1 MTRVAALLA
10 MALAC
15 PVVAGAATLVLSE
28 RQQQE
33 AIQAGERSVTA
44 EVFDAEWRV
53 SGAAGE
59 TATVMT
65 PFHRLAIAARHAA
78 FNGKPLKANEPA
90 RILKE
95 NRDRL
100 VFWVSLR
107 GPAEDFARHYVPRL
121 VVGDRE
127 IKASFVQNERTAVRQ
142 GDGVYVARCVYGF
155 PTREVKGGER
165 VALVIGDG
173 DGRDLRRFTIDLAR
187 MR

>member
-1 MTRVAALLA
+1 VKGVVAVLALT
-10 MALAC
+10 LAC
-15 PVVAGAATLVLSE
+15 PAATPAATLVLTE

-44 EVFDAEWRV
+44 ERFDAEWRV
-53 SGAAGE
+53 TGSDGE

-78 FNGKPLKANEPA
+78 FNGKPLKPGEPA
-90 RILKE
+90 KILKE

-100 VFWVSLR
+100 VFWISLR
-107 GPAEDFARHYVPRL
+107 GPSEDFARHYVPRL
-121 VVGDRE
+121 LVGDRE

-142 GDGVYVARCVYGF
+142 DDGRYLARCIYGF

-173 DGRDLRRFTIDLAR
+173 DGRDVSRFTIDLAR

>member
-1 MTRVAALLA
+1 VTLAVVLVTLALV
-10 MALAC
+10 C
-15 PVVAGAATLVLSE
+15 PAVTGAATLVLTE

-33 AIQAGERSVTA
+33 AIQAGEQSVTA
-44 EVFDAEWRV
+44 EAFDAEWRV
-53 SGAAGE
+53 TGAAGE

-78 FNGKPLKANEPA
+78 FNGKPLKPGEPA
-90 RILKE
+90 KILKE
-95 NRDRL
+95 TRERL

-107 GPAEDFARHYVPRL
+107 GASENFARYYVPRL
-121 VVGDRE
+121 LVGDRE
-127 IKASFVQNERTAVRQ
+127 IKASFVQNERTAMRQ
-142 GDGVYVARCVYGF
+142 EDGVYLARCVYGF

-173 DGRDLRRFTIDLAR
+173 DGRDIRRFTIDLAR